1 MATRIDE
8 NYQSVGLIV
17 KDNTDQDIDV
27 LKVDPVTGRLL
38 VELFVESSSDLDVAS
53 KIDSNYEGVATAVTD
68 DASADIKPLKVHP
81 VSNCLL
87 VDIG

>member
-1 MATRIDE
+1 MSSRIDD

-38 VELFVESSSDLDVAS
+38 VELFYESSSDLDVAI
-53 KIDSNYEGVATAVTD
+53 KIDENYGGVALAVTD
-68 DASADIKPLKVHP
+68 DASQTIKPLKVHP
-81 VSNCLL
+81 TSGCLL
-87 VDIG
+87 VNLS